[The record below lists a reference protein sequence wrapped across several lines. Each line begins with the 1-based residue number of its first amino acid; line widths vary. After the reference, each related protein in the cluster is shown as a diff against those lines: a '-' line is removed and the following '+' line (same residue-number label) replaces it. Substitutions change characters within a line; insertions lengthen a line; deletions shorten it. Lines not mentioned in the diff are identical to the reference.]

1 MIAVAFSDI
10 TEKRSYNVLLLKFY
24 VAFFILF
31 FFLNFRDSRQS
42 VSECIAFRQTLKR
55 SL

>member
-1 MIAVAFSDI
+1 MSGMDHHFDEFVIAVAFSDI
-10 TEKRSYNVLLLKFY
+10 TEKNFLKK
-24 VAFFILF
+24 
-31 FFLNFRDSRQS
+31 NFRDSRQS